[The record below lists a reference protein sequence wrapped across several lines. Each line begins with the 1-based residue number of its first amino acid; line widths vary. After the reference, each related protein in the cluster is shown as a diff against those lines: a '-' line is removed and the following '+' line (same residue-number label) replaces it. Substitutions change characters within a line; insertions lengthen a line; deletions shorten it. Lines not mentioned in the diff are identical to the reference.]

1 MVKRQ
6 YVYRRLFLATCTLLL
21 SLAAGRPAFADQ
33 DIANANV
40 ETAAERAHF
49 AHDFCGVAPERIT
62 AYKERI
68 RQVQHG
74 VSDFEQHWQAGW
86 RRMDDES
93 TQMSQLR
100 EGDPAEFA
108 ARVKSDCG
116 RLKWMAQNAVRPRS
130 SK

>member
-1 MVKRQ
+1 MAKGQ
-6 YVYRRLFLATCTLLL
+6 CVYRLLLPATCTLLL
-21 SLAAGRPAFADQ
+21 TLAASRPAFADQ
-33 DIANANV
+33 EIANANV

-62 AYKERI
+62 AYKERV
-68 RQVQHG
+68 RHVQHG
-74 VSDFEQHWQAGW
+74 ASDFEQHWQTGW

-93 TQMSQLR
+93 TQMRQLR
-100 EGDPAEFA
+100 QRDPAEFA

-116 RLKWMAQNAVRPRS
+116 RLKWMAQNAVRPRP